1 MTAFTLEVM
10 LTVAKKKR
18 ARCPTQEGAKKM
30 IRAKTEVPAGSKALA
45 LGLLVAALMALSL
58 MLTAKPAHAGTFTV
72 TNTNDSGTGSLR
84 QAILA
89 ANANPGADTIEFD
102 LPDTENDNPVTGAE
116 IISPLSVLPT
126 ITGAVTIDGYS
137 QPGTSENTQSTG
149 AIDAVILV
157 ELNGFNA
164 GSRSGL
170 TIEAS
175 NVVVRGLAINR
186 FPGHGVEIESGT
198 GARIE
203 GNFIGTDST
212 GNLDR
217 GNNAF
222 GVQLDGGGKHVVGG
236 TLPEARNLISGNNS
250 IAIEISSNGTGG
262 NRVQGN
268 LMGTQRNAFTAI
280 GGSAGGLFVETP
292 NNTIG
297 GSTPGTANVIAH
309 NFGAGVEV
317 FGAGNT
323 GNRILGNS
331 IHSNSGLG
339 IELSLPGTF
348 GRTLNDPKD
357 PDKGPN
363 NLQNFPVLTSFK
375 TPEEG
380 KIIIEGTLDSTPS
393 TKKKKKR
400 FTIQFFSNPQNED
413 GGKTFLGQ
421 TRVTTNKQ
429 GQASFSFETT
439 TPLNTGDRITATAT
453 GPGGNTSEFSDP
465 LPFLATE

>member
-1 MTAFTLEVM
+1 
-10 LTVAKKKR
+10 
-18 ARCPTQEGAKKM
+18 M
-30 IRAKTEVPAGSKALA
+30 IRAKVEWPPGSKVLA

-58 MLTAKPAHAGTFTV
+58 MLTPKSAHADTTFTV
-72 TNTNDSGTGSLR
+72 TRTDDSGDPDLSDGECGSFGGRGGRACSLR
-84 QAILA
+84 AAIEQ
-89 ANANPGADTIEFD
+89 ANATPGADTIEFD

-116 IISPLSVLPT
+116 IISPSSALPT
-126 ITGAVTIDGYS
+126 ITGAVTIDGYT
-137 QPGTSENTQSTG
+137 QPVASENSRSTG
-149 AIDAVILV
+149 AIDAIILV
-157 ELNGFNA
+157 ELNGLNA
-164 GSRSGL
+164 GSGSGL

-186 FPGHGVEIESGT
+186 FPGQGVEIGSGT

-217 GNNAF
+217 GNNF
-222 GVQLDGGGKHVVGG
+222 IGVQLDGGGKHVVGG

-250 IAIEISSNGTGG
+250 VAIEISSNGKGA

-280 GGSAGGLFVETP
+280 GGSVGGLFVETS

-297 GSTPGTANVIAH
+297 GSTPGAANVIAH
-309 NFGAGVEV
+309 NFGTGVEV

-331 IHSNSGLG
+331 IHSNSDLG
-339 IELSLPGTF
+339 IDLSLPGTF
-348 GRTLNDPKD
+348 GRTDNDPRD

-363 NLQNFPVLTSFK
+363 NLQNFPVLTSVK
-375 TPEEG
+375 LPEEG
-380 KIIIEGTLDSTPS
+380 KITIEGTLDSTPS

-400 FTIQFFSNPQNED
+400 FTVQFFSSPQGED
-413 GGKTFLGQ
+413 EGSTFLGE
-421 TRVTTNKQ
+421 TKVTTNKQ
-429 GQASFSFETT
+429 GKASFTFELTE
-439 TPLNTGDRITATAT
+439 PLNTGDRITATAT

-465 LPFLATE
+465 LVLVT